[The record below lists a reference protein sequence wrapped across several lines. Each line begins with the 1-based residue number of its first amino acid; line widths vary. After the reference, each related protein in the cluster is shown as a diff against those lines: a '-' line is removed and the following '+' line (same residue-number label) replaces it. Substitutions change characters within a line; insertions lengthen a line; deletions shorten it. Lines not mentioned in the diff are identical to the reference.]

1 MASQPLPAGH
11 DGAGATAAPR
21 VFPYRD
27 HRTMAEVLHQ
37 ERQADNAS
45 WAWGDDFEERV
56 HGRRMKAGSD
66 RLLRALLAATPAAG
80 NQLSQPPA
88 VSARPDL
95 GHNPSRND
103 AEGLGSSHVPHGI
116 TTSAEGQRHHGL

>member
-1 MASQPLPAGH
+1 MPSQPLPAGH

-27 HRTMAEVLHQ
+27 HRTMAEVMMS
-37 ERQADNAS
+37 ERIDAS
-45 WAWGDDFEERV
+45 
-56 HGRRMKAGSD
+56 HLRMLG
-66 RLLRALLAATPAAG
+66 LRTPAAG

-95 GHNPSRND
+95 GHNPLRND
-103 AEGLGSSHVPHGI
+103 AEGLGNSHVPHGI
-116 TTSAEGQRHHGL
+116 STSAEAHR